1 MQFKLIGNYING
13 YIKVEI
19 EGYYIERFINTC
31 MKNGIFLWGIV
42 RKKQTLIQ
50 AKIGLQD
57 IEKAKEIAK
66 DHGCKIETKRQRGLP
81 FLIER
86 YKKRKIFFILLFI
99 VLALIFGLSK
109 FIWNIEVT
117 GCENINS
124 EEIINLVKENGIKI
138 GKYKGSIDTDN
149 IVNKIRISRDDL
161 AWIGIEIKGTN
172 AIVRVVEAESKPNI
186 VDENSFTNIVAT
198 KDAVI
203 TNISAQNG
211 TIMVQKGDSVKKGDV
226 LIAGYMEGKYT
237 DRYYVNSNGE
247 AKGMVQYMQTERI
260 SKKETKKS
268 ETGKINTKYAIKF
281 NNFRIN
287 FYKRLS
293 KFKKYDTIV
302 SSKKVELFSNFYL
315 PIELLKFTNYEVE
328 DTVVEHDLEDAK
340 SLGTSTIEDKMKNL
354 INGEVIDKKIDVTER
369 ESSYEIKVT
378 YSVIENIGTKE
389 EIKF

>member
-13 YIKVEI
+13 YLKVEI

-42 RKKQTLIQ
+42 RKKQTLVQ
-50 AKIGLQD
+50 AKIGVQD
-57 IEKAKEIAK
+57 IEKAEDIAK
-66 DHGCKIETKRQRGLP
+66 EHNCRVEIKRQRGLP

-86 YKKRKIFFILLFI
+86 YKKRKIFFIMLFI
-99 VLALIFGLSK
+99 VIALIFGLSR
-109 FIWNIEVT
+109 FIWNIEVV
-117 GCENINS
+117 GCNKIDSN
-124 EEIINLVKENGIKI
+124 EIINLIKENGIKI
-138 GKYKGSIDTDN
+138 GKYKGNINTDN
-149 IVNKIRISRDDL
+149 IINKIRILRDDL

-172 AIVRVVEAESKPNI
+172 AIVRVVEADSKPDI
-186 VDENSFTNIVAT
+186 IDENSFTNIIAT
-198 KDAVI
+198 KDAI
-203 TNISAQNG
+203 IESISAQNG

-237 DRYYVNSNGE
+237 DKYYVNSNGE
-247 AKGMVQYMQTERI
+247 VKGNVQYMQTERI

-268 ETGKINTKYAIKF
+268 ETGNINKKYAIKF

-287 FYKRLS
+287 FYKKLS

-315 PIELLKFTNYEVE
+315 PIELLKLTNYEVE
-328 DTVVEHDLEDAK
+328 ESVVEHNLEDAK
-340 SLGTSTIEDKMKNL
+340 ALGISRIEEKMKDL

-369 ESSYEIKVT
+369 DSSYEVKVT

-389 EIKF
+389 EIEF

>member
-1 MQFKLIGNYING
+1 MQFKLVGNYING
-13 YIKVEI
+13 YVKVEI

-50 AKIGLQD
+50 AKIGMQD
-57 IEKAKEIAK
+57 IDKAKEIAK
-66 DHGCKIETKRQRGLP
+66 NHGCRIEIKRQRGIP

-99 VLALIFGLSK
+99 VIALIFGLSR
-109 FIWNIEVT
+109 FIWNIEVV
-117 GCENINS
+117 GCEKINS

-138 GKYKGSIDTDN
+138 GKYKGNINTDN
-149 IVNKIRISRDDL
+149 IINKIRILRDDL

-172 AIVRVVEAESKPNI
+172 AIIRVVEAESKPDI
-186 VDENSFTNIVAT
+186 IDENSFNNIVAT

-203 TNISAQNG
+203 TNIYAQNG
-211 TIMVQKGDSVKKGDV
+211 TIMVQKGDNVKKGDV

-237 DRYYVNSNGE
+237 DKYYVNSNGE
-247 AKGMVQYMQTERI
+247 VKGMVEYMQSERI

-268 ETGKINTKYAIKF
+268 KTGNINTRYAIKF

-287 FYKRLS
+287 FYKKLS

-315 PIELLKFTNYEVE
+315 PIELLKLTNYEVE
-328 DTVVEHDLEDAK
+328 ESIEEHNLEDAK
-340 SLGTSTIEDKMKNL
+340 ALGISLIEEKMEGL
-354 INGEVIDKKIDVTER
+354 INGEVVDKKTVVMER
-369 ESSYEIKVT
+369 DSSYEVNVT